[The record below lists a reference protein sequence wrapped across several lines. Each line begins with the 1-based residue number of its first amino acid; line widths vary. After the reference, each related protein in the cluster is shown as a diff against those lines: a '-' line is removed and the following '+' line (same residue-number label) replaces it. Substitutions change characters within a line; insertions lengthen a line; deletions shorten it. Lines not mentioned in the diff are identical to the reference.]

1 MIYVSVLTVTYYV
14 FYTLTMERST
24 PPSDLLSTAPRARI
38 DEVAPDFE
46 ARSTQG
52 MIRMSDFR
60 GRWLV
65 FFSHP
70 ADFTPVCT
78 SEFLAFERA
87 APRFSALG
95 ASLLGLSIDSLYAHI
110 AWVKD
115 IEARFNVRISF
126 PIIEDISMTVARLYG
141 MIHDSSATT
150 AAVRSVFVIDPQGFI
165 RVLIHY
171 PMNVGRSVEEI
182 LRVLSALQESDR
194 HSVATPEGW
203 VPGQETVL
211 PPPLDHA
218 EADQRSL
225 INGGAWYFTHAEASR
240 DA

>member
-1 MIYVSVLTVTYYV
+1 MSLSD
-14 FYTLTMERST
+14 ERK
-24 PPSDLLSTAPRARI
+24 PTALPGARI

-52 MIRMSDFR
+52 IVRMSDYR

-78 SEFLAFERA
+78 SEFLAFQNA
-87 APRFSALG
+87 AARFEALE
-95 ASLLGLSIDSLYAHI
+95 ADLLGLSIDSLYAHI
-110 AWVKD
+110 AWIKD
-115 IEARFNVRISF
+115 IEARFDTRITF

-141 MIHDSSATT
+141 MVHDASATT
-150 AAVRSVFVIDPQGFI
+150 AAVRSVFFIDPDGYI
-165 RVLIHY
+165 RAMIHY

-182 LRVLSALQESDR
+182 LRVLNALQVSDR
-194 HSVATPEGW
+194 NLVATPEGW
-203 VPGQETVL
+203 VPGTPTVL
-211 PPPLDHA
+211 PPPLDQA
-218 EADQRSL
+218 EADQRAQ
-225 INGGAWYFTHAEASR
+225 IAGGAWYYTKSEAQN